1 MKKVILLTVAVAMFL
16 ALPLGSVF
24 AYEALIGHTGVLQ
37 YDETN
42 ALDGYVLFS
51 PAGKLQSYLIDNEG
65 YIINQWE
72 CTSGPGL
79 HDRLLPNGHLLRGYT
94 PAGWGR
100 SADPDNDIKARPV
113 SIGGA
118 AGGVQEYDWDG
129 NLVWEYPA
137 ISDTPGEG
145 FVQHH
150 TFYRMPNGNT
160 LILLWEEVIEADALA
175 LGRDPALVGTTYGLW
190 PDAVIEVN
198 PAKQIVWEWHA
209 FNHLIQNRDPGLPNY
224 GEPIDNPNKFDMNFY
239 VWTRFGTHDW
249 SHCNTIEY
257 NRVTDQIL
265 VNFRNWGEFYI
276 FDHSTPDSTGSILYR
291 WGNPGAY
298 GAGELPVWPEDGDQ
312 QLWGPH
318 CAVMLGTGDNTDFG
332 TLGNVLVFDNGWLRP
347 SGNLSRSVEVSPN
360 FADWLDPAQR
370 VWSWQSADQD
380 SFYTTYQG
388 GTQRLSNGNDFIT
401 STDGG
406 HFIEVDPTAGE
417 TAGGDP
423 APKVVWEFVVPGFN
437 ADGTAQCYT
446 NDRVLSTVHR
456 AHKYGADHPAFVG
469 KDMTRKGHIRTGCTQ
484 MWNLW
489 GEPLGVTP
497 GAASVPITGWGI
509 PPGTTSEGGTGGAG
523 AEGGGGGGY

>member
-1 MKKVILLTVAVAMFL
+1 MKKVILLTVAVAIFI

-24 AYEALIGHTGVLQ
+24 AYEAIIGHTGVLQ
-37 YDETN
+37 YDEAN

-51 PAGKLQSYLIDNEG
+51 PAGKKQSYLIDMEG

-79 HDRLLPNGHLLRGYT
+79 HDRILVNGHLLRGYT
-94 PAGWGR
+94 PEGWGTQ
-100 SADPDNDIKARPV
+100 DHPRPV

-118 AGGVQEYDWDG
+118 SGGVQEYDWDG
-129 NLVWEYPA
+129 NLLWEYPS
-137 ISDTPGEG
+137 ISDTTC
-145 FVQHH
+145 QHH

-160 LILLWEEVIEADALA
+160 LVLNWENYDMATCIG
-175 LGRDPALVGTTYGLW
+175 LGRDPALIQEFTATGSLAGLW

-198 PAKQIVWEWHA
+198 PAKEIVWEWHA
-209 FNHLIQNRDPGLPNY
+209 FEHLVQNFDPGLPNY
-224 GEPIDNPNKFDMNFY
+224 GEPIDNPNKYDINFY
-239 VWTRFGTHDW
+239 VETRFGTWDW

-276 FDHSTPDSTGSILYR
+276 FDHSTPHSDGSILFR

-298 GAGELPVWPEDGDQ
+298 GAGELPVWPNDKDQ
-312 QLWGPH
+312 ILWGSH
-318 CAVMLGTGDNTDFG
+318 CAVWLGTGDNSDFG
-332 TLGNVLVFDNGWLRP
+332 TPNNVLVFDNGWLRP
-347 SGNLSRSVEVSPN
+347 SGNLSRSVEVEPN
-360 FADWLDPAQR
+360 FANWLDPAQM
-370 VWSWQSADQD
+370 VWSWQTADQD

-406 HFIEVDPTAGE
+406 HFIEVNPTAGE

-437 ADGTAQCYT
+437 TDGTAQCYT

-469 KDMTRKGHIRTGCTQ
+469 KDMSRKGHIAPGCTQ

-489 GEPLGVTP
+489 GEALGATP

-509 PPGTTSEGGTGGAG
+509 PPGTSSEAGGAG
-523 AEGGGGGGY
+523 GGGGGGGGGGY